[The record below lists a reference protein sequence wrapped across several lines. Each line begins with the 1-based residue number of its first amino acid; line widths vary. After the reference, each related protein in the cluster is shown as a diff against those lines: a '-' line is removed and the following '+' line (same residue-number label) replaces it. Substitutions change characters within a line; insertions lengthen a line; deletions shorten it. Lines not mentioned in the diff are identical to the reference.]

1 MASRVRHDDTV
12 QVIRGKDKGK
22 RGKVQRV
29 DLKESMV
36 HVEGVNIVKRH
47 LKAGAQ
53 GAASQGGI
61 ISQEKP
67 MGLARVML
75 VCPNCD
81 KPTRVGY
88 QVLEDGTKSR
98 VCKRCDQTIS

>member
-1 MASRVRHDDTV
+1 MASRVKHEDTV
-12 QVIRGKDKGK
+12 QVIRGRDKGK

-29 DLKESMV
+29 DLKEGTV
-36 HVEGVNIVKRH
+36 HVEGVNVVKRH

-67 MGLARVML
+67 MDLWRVML